1 MQISA
6 GRRADSF
13 FSKIQQAIL
22 SRLEL
27 EQTIAE
33 EEGEDEEG
41 RLAEEEAKV
50 KEKAEKEAR
59 SKLF

>member
-13 FSKIQQAIL
+13 FSKVQQAIL

-41 RLAEEEAKV
+41 RLV
-50 KEKAEKEAR
+50 
-59 SKLF
+59 SV